1 MNSEGLNMV
10 DQQHQIRLFFYLGR
24 EHPIF
29 DEVKQFI
36 QSENL
41 DDKQKQEAM
50 ELASSLK
57 QIDFQDYFSVTLE
70 TVQRLNKHPISP
82 TGKKLL
88 EEKFGIQAKAVN
100 RDSGKLHSWLS

>member
-1 MNSEGLNMV
+1 MV

-24 EHPIF
+24 EDPIF
-29 DEVKQFI
+29 DTVKQFI

-50 ELASSLK
+50 ELASYLK
-57 QIDFQDYFSVTLE
+57 RIDFQDDSSVTLE
-70 TVQRLNKHPISP
+70 TVQHFHKHPISL
-82 TGKKLL
+82 TGKRLL

-100 RDSGKLHSWLS
+100 RDSGKLHS

>member
-1 MNSEGLNMV
+1 MGEDLIL
-10 DQQHQIRLFFYLGR
+10 DT
-24 EHPIF
+24 
-29 DEVKQFI
+29 VKQFI

-57 QIDFQDYFSVTLE
+57 RIDLQECSSDILE
-70 TVQRLNKHPISP
+70 TIQCFQEHPISP

-88 EEKFGIQAKAVN
+88 EEKFGIKAKATN
-100 RDSGKLHSWLS
+100 LDSGNLDLAFTSS